1 MKYLTRE
8 VKIGIAGVV
17 ALALVFLGINF
28 LRGINLFQP
37 SNYYFIEFRDAKGLS
52 KSSPVYADGY
62 NIGIVSNIAYNFKKQ
77 GSIIVE
83 IQVDDELRIPKG
95 SSAELETEILGG
107 CKLNLLLAN
116 NPRERMMPGDTIQG
130 RDDQDLM
137 AQAATMLPKV
147 ELMLAK
153 ADSLLTSL
161 NKIAADPNIARIL
174 ANTEQITS
182 NLNQS
187 TEQIDRIL
195 NNEVPQ
201 LAKKF
206 STVGDQVITFTNTL
220 NALDLQHT
228 LQTVDTTMYQL
239 QLATAQ
245 LNNKNNNLGLLLNDS
260 SLYTNINATIGSADS
275 LLRDL
280 KQHPK
285 RYVHFS
291 IFGRKGN

>member
-37 SNYYFIEFRDAKGLS
+37 TNYYFIEFRDAKGLS
-52 KSSPVYADGY
+52 KSSPVYADGF
-62 NIGIVSNIAYNFKKQ
+62 NIGIVSNIAYNYKKQ

-130 RDDQDLM
+130 RDDLALM
-137 AQAATMLPKV
+137 DQAATMLPKV

-153 ADSLLTSL
+153 ADSLLASL
-161 NKIAADPNIARIL
+161 NKIASDPNIARIL

-187 TEQIDRIL
+187 TVQIDRIL
-195 NNEVPQ
+195 NNDVPQ
-201 LAKKF
+201 LTQKF

-220 NALDLQHT
+220 NAMNLQAT
-228 LQTVDTTMYQL
+228 MAKIDTTMGHL
-239 QLATAQ
+239 QMAASQ
-245 LNNKNNNLGLLLNDS
+245 LNNTNNNLGLLLNDS
-260 SLYTNINATIGSADS
+260 SLYTNINTTIGSADS

>member
-1 MKYLTRE
+1 
-8 VKIGIAGVV
+8 
-17 ALALVFLGINF
+17 
-28 LRGINLFQP
+28 
-37 SNYYFIEFRDAKGLS
+37 
-52 KSSPVYADGY
+52 
-62 NIGIVSNIAYNFKKQ
+62 
-77 GSIIVE
+77 
-83 IQVDDELRIPKG
+83 
-95 SSAELETEILGG
+95 
-107 CKLNLLLAN
+107 
-116 NPRERMMPGDTIQG
+116 MMPGDTIKG

-137 AQAATMLPKV
+137 EQAATMLPKV

-153 ADSLLTSL
+153 ADSLLASL
-161 NKIAADPNIARIL
+161 NKIASDPNIARIL

-182 NLNQS
+182 NLNKS
-187 TEQIDRIL
+187 TVQIDRIL
-195 NNEVPQ
+195 NNDVPQ
-201 LAKKF
+201 LTQKF

-245 LNNKNNNLGLLLNDS
+245 LNNKNNNLGLLLNDTL
-260 SLYTNINATIGSADS
+260 LYTNINTTIGSADS

>member
-28 LRGINLFQP
+28 LRGINLFEP
-37 SNYYFIEFRDAKGLS
+37 SNYYFIEFSDAKGLS

-62 NIGIVSNIAYNFKKQ
+62 NIGIVSNITYNYKKQ

-83 IQVDDELRIPKG
+83 VQVDDELRIPKG
-95 SSAELETEILGG
+95 SSAELVTEILGG

-116 NPRERMMPGDTIQG
+116 NPRERMMPGDTIKG
-130 RDDQDLM
+130 RDDLALM
-137 AQAATMLPKV
+137 DQAAEMLPKV

-153 ADSLLTSL
+153 ADSLLTTL

-174 ANTEQITS
+174 ANTEHITG
-182 NLNQS
+182 NLNKS
-187 TEQIDRIL
+187 TEQINQLLAQD
-195 NNEVPQ
+195 VPQ
-201 LAKKF
+201 LTRKF
-206 STVGDQVITFTNTL
+206 NTVGDQVITFTNTL
-220 NALDLQHT
+220 NALNLQAT
-228 LQTVDTTMYQL
+228 LNKVDTTMSHL

-245 LNNKNNNLGLLLNDS
+245 LNNKNNNLGLLLNDTL
-260 SLYTNINATIGSADS
+260 LYTNINTTIGSADS

>member
-37 SNYYFIEFRDAKGLS
+37 TNYYFIEFRDAKGLS
-52 KSSPVYADGY
+52 KSSPVYADGF
-62 NIGIVSNIAYNFKKQ
+62 NIGIVSNIAYNYKKQ

-130 RDDQDLM
+130 RDDLALM
-137 AQAATMLPKV
+137 DQAATMLPKV

-153 ADSLLTSL
+153 ADSLLASL
-161 NKIAADPNIARIL
+161 NKIASDPNIARIL

-187 TEQIDRIL
+187 TVQIDRIL
-195 NNEVPQ
+195 NNDVPQ
-201 LAKKF
+201 LTQKF

-220 NALDLQHT
+220 NAMNLQAT
-228 LQTVDTTMYQL
+228 MAKIDTTMGHL
-239 QLATAQ
+239 QEAASQ
-245 LNNKNNNLGLLLNDS
+245 LNNTNNNLGLLLNDS
-260 SLYTNINATIGSADS
+260 SLYTNINTTIGSADS